1 MEVAILKNA
10 ECVALTAADLVAELL
25 NNRPSA
31 VLGLAIG
38 KVYAKYK
45 NAGRDCHQTP
55 GKQQQ
60 FWNSNDLMGL
70 QHADQYQRRPEYLFY
85 TDKCHARLH

>member
-1 MEVAILKNA
+1 MEVVILKNA
-10 ECVALTAADLVAELL
+10 ECVALTAADL
-25 NNRPSA
+25 
-31 VLGLAIG
+31 
-38 KVYAKYK
+38 
-45 NAGRDCHQTP
+45 DCHQTQ